1 MILKRH
7 AFAAAAMFCSLCLL
21 DGTSPSAA
29 EGPNHIAPASGR
41 DPATDT
47 LRVMSFNIWRGG
59 EAGKLPLEQTVKVIQ
74 AARADLVGIQ
84 ESHGEERDG
93 KRPDAARAIAKMLSW
108 HHFDQGDEDN
118 AVVSRFPIVAHSP
131 KKMGVAVELPGGRRA
146 WIFNV
151 HLAHAP
157 YQPYQLLKI
166 PYADAPFIEGAE
178 QAVRAA
184 NRARRHQIRALLKEV
199 DGVRGE
205 KTPIFITGDFNEPS
219 GLDWTEA
226 VWRDGRCPVAVAW
239 PTTAAVHDAKF
250 HDAYRSARPDP
261 LQSPGLTWT
270 PTTAENDPHDRHD
283 RIDFVFVGGANVR
296 VDTADVVG
304 ERRERAD
311 IVVAPYP
318 SDHRAV
324 VATVIIE

>member
-1 MILKRH
+1 MNFKQQAI
-7 AFAAAAMFCSLCLL
+7 AAAAVLCSLCLFS
-21 DGTSPSAA
+21 GTRATAA
-29 EGPNHIAPASGR
+29 E
-41 DPATDT
+41 T

-59 EAGKLPLEQTVKVIQ
+59 EAGKLPLDQTVKVIQ
-74 AARADLVGIQ
+74 ASQADLVGIQ

-93 KRPDAARAIAKMLSW
+93 KRPDAARAIAEKLSW

-118 AVVSRFPIVAHSP
+118 SVISRYPIVAHSP
-131 KKMGVAVELPGGRRA
+131 KKMGVAVELPSGQRA

-166 PYADAPFIEGAE
+166 PYADANFIEGAD

-184 NRARRHQIRALLKEV
+184 NRARRHQVQSLLNEIENVRA
-199 DGVRGE
+199 DDS
-205 KTPIFITGDFNEPS
+205 PIFITGDFNEPS
-219 GLDWTEA
+219 ALDWTDT
-226 VWRDGRCPVAVAW
+226 VWRAGGCPVSVRW
-239 PTTAAVHDAKF
+239 PTTAAVLDAGF
-250 HDAYRSARPDP
+250 HDAYRTARPDP
-261 LQSPGLTWT
+261 LKWPGITWT
-270 PTTAENDPHDRHD
+270 PTTAESDPKDRHD
-283 RIDFVFVGGANVR
+283 RIDLVFFGGPNVR
-296 VDTADVVG
+296 VDKAEVVG

-311 IVVAPYP
+311 IVVSPYP